1 MKKTGTA
8 KSGQGPNARKVVV
21 VGAGDVGASFAY
33 ALAQDGVASEIA
45 LLDARPG
52 QAEGQALDMAHG
64 LPFLTPTHIHAGD
77 SKDYSNAD
85 VIVITA
91 GVKQR
96 PGESRLNLLERNAA
110 IMRSIMDEIA
120 AQDSKAVVVV
130 VSNPVDI
137 LTYVAQEHSGWPRE
151 RILGSGTVLDS
162 ARFRYLLSRHCGV
175 DVRNMHA
182 YILGEHGDSEV
193 AAWSMTHVAGMKMT
207 DYCAICGECESWE
220 KTRDEIVEQVRRS
233 AYHIID
239 YKGSTCYGIGL
250 ALVRIVGAI
259 LRDEHSVLT
268 VSCRLE
274 GEYGIHD
281 VCLSVPCVVSRKGI
295 QRVIGGSLTEAE
307 QQGLFNSAT
316 VLRNTLNELIG
327 AATQSDLRKDMR

>member
-1 MKKTGTA
+1 MTDTTDII
-8 KSGQGPNARKVVV
+8 SRQGANSRKVVV

-33 ALAQDGVASEIA
+33 ALAQDGVASEIV
-45 LLDARPG
+45 LIDARPG

-64 LPFLTPTHIHAGD
+64 LPFLTPTNIHAGD
-77 SKDYSNAD
+77 VSDYANAD

-91 GVKQR
+91 GAKQR
-96 PGESRLNLLERNAA
+96 PDESRLNLLERNAA
-110 IMRSIMDEIA
+110 IIKSIMDDILA
-120 AQDSKAVVVV
+120 HTSTAIVVV

-151 RILGSGTVLDS
+151 QIIGSGTVLDS

-182 YILGEHGDSEV
+182 YILGEHGDSEI
-193 AAWSMTHVAGMKMT
+193 AAWSMTHVAGMPMT
-207 DYCAICGECESWE
+207 DYCSICGIKDEWK
-220 KTRDEIVEQVRRS
+220 KTREEIVEQVRKS

-268 VSCRLE
+268 VSCRLN
-274 GEYGIHD
+274 GEYGVKD

-295 QRVIGGSLTEAE
+295 QKIIAGRLTDHETT
-307 QQGLFNSAT
+307 GLHKSAAI
-316 VLRNTLNELIG
+316 LRETLNSLNLSIG
-327 AATQSDLRKDMR
+327 DG

>member
-1 MKKTGTA
+1 MTA
-8 KSGQGPNARKVVV
+8 NTIPASRQGPNSRKVVV

-33 ALAQDGVASEIA
+33 ALAQGGVASEIA

-64 LPFLTPTHIHAGD
+64 LPFLAPVNIHAGD
-77 SKDYSNAD
+77 ARDYADAD

-91 GVKQR
+91 GAKQR
-96 PGESRLNLLERNAA
+96 PDESRLNLLERNAA
-110 IMRSIMDEIA
+110 IIRGIMGDILV
-120 AQDSKAVVVV
+120 QKASGIVIV

-137 LTYVAQEHSGWPRE
+137 LTDVALRHSGWPRE
-151 RILGSGTVLDS
+151 RIIGSGTVLDS

-182 YILGEHGDSEV
+182 YILGEHGDSEI
-193 AAWSMTHVAGMKMT
+193 AAWSMTHVAGMRMN
-207 DYCAICGECESWE
+207 DYCAICGECGDWAA
-220 KTRDEIVEQVRRS
+220 TRERIVEQVRRS

-250 ALVRIVGAI
+250 ALVRIAGAI

-268 VSCRLE
+268 VSCRLD
-274 GEYGIHD
+274 GEYGIRD
-281 VCLSVPCVVSRKGI
+281 VCLSVPCIVSRQGI
-295 QRVIGGSLTEAE
+295 QRIIEGRLTESE
-307 QQGLFNSAT
+307 QQGLARSAA
-316 VLRNTLNELIG
+316 VLRRTLD
-327 AATQSDLRKDMR
+327 DLSPGGV

>member
-1 MKKTGTA
+1 MANPPKA
-8 KSGQGPNARKVVV
+8 PSRQGANARKVVV

-45 LLDARPG
+45 LIDARPG
-52 QAEGQALDMAHG
+52 LAEGQALDMAHG
-64 LPFLTPTHIHAGD
+64 LPFLTPTHLHAGD
-77 SKDYSNAD
+77 ARDYADAD

-91 GVKQR
+91 GAKQK
-96 PGESRLNLLERNAA
+96 PGESRLNLLARNIA
-110 IMRSIMDEIA
+110 IVKSIMDDIIA
-120 AQDSKAVVVV
+120 RNATAVVVV

-137 LTYVAQEHSGWPRE
+137 LTYVAQQHSGWPRT

-162 ARFRYLLSRHCGV
+162 ARFRYLLGCHCGI

-193 AAWSMTHVAGMKMT
+193 AAWSMTHVAGLPMT
-207 DYCAICGECESWE
+207 DYCAICGDCEDWA
-220 KTRDEIVEQVRRS
+220 KTREEIVEQVRRS

-250 ALVRIVGAI
+250 ALVRIVGAV

-274 GEYGIHD
+274 GEYGLRDI
-281 VCLSVPCVVSRKGI
+281 CLSVPCVVSRRGI
-295 QRVIGGSLTEAE
+295 QRIICGRLSDSE
-307 QQGLFNSAT
+307 QAGLERSAA
-316 VLRNTLNELIG
+316 VLRRTLDEVALNG
-327 AATQSDLRKDMR
+327 G

>member
-1 MKKTGTA
+1 MSSR
-8 KSGQGPNARKVVV
+8 SGQVSRQGANARKVVV

-45 LLDARPG
+45 LIDARPE
-52 QAEGQALDMAHG
+52 QAEGQALDLAHG
-64 LPFLTPTHIHAGD
+64 LPFLTPVNIHAGD
-77 SKDYSNAD
+77 SSDYANAD

-91 GVKQR
+91 GSKQK
-96 PGESRLNLLERNAA
+96 PGESRLNLLARNVA
-110 IMRSIMDEIA
+110 IMKSIMDDIM
-120 AQDSKAVVVV
+120 AQNSPAVIVV

-137 LTYVAQEHSGWPRE
+137 LTYVAQQHNGWSRS

-162 ARFRYLLSRHCGV
+162 SRFRYLLSRHCGV

-182 YILGEHGDSEV
+182 YILGEHGDSEI
-193 AAWSMTHVAGMKMT
+193 AAWSMTHVGGMPMS
-207 DYCAICGECESWE
+207 DYCAICGECDDWQTVREA
-220 KTRDEIVEQVRRS
+220 IVEQVRRS

-268 VSCRLE
+268 VSCRLD
-274 GEYGIHD
+274 GEYGLRD
-281 VCLSVPCVVSRKGI
+281 VCLSVPCIVSRKGV
-295 QRVIGGSLTEAE
+295 QRIIAGNLTEAE
-307 QQGLFNSAT
+307 KEGLAKSAA
-316 VLRNTLNELIG
+316 VLRATLDELN
-327 AATQSDLRKDMR
+327 A

>member
-1 MKKTGTA
+1 MMSA
-8 KSGQGPNARKVVV
+8 KAMPASRQGPNYRKVVV
-21 VGAGDVGASFAY
+21 VGAGDVGASFAF

-64 LPFLTPTHIHAGD
+64 LPFLTPTNIHAGD
-77 SKDYSNAD
+77 QHDYADAD

-91 GVKQR
+91 GAKQR
-96 PGESRLNLLERNAA
+96 PDESRLNLLERNAT
-110 IMRSIMDEIA
+110 IIRSIMDGIIA
-120 AQDSKAVVVV
+120 QKAPGIVVI

-137 LTYVAQEHSGWPRE
+137 LTYVAQQHSGWPRE
-151 RILGSGTVLDS
+151 RIIGSGTVLDS

-182 YILGEHGDSEV
+182 YILGEHGDSEI
-193 AAWSMTHVAGMKMT
+193 AAWSMTHVAGMPMT
-207 DYCAICGECESWE
+207 DYCAICGECDDWA
-220 KTRDEIVEQVRRS
+220 KTREEIVVQVRRS

-268 VSCRLE
+268 VSCRLD
-274 GEYGIHD
+274 GEYGIRD
-281 VCLSVPCVVSRKGI
+281 VCLSVPCVVSRQGI
-295 QRVIGGSLTEAE
+295 QRIIQGRLTEAE
-307 QQGLFNSAT
+307 QQGLSRSAAI
-316 VLRNTLNELIG
+316 LRGTLDDLARTTTG
-327 AATQSDLRKDMR
+327 GTQ

>member
-1 MKKTGTA
+1 MRNDTV
-8 KSGQGPNARKVVV
+8 SRQGANFRKVVV

-45 LLDARPG
+45 LIDARPG
-52 QAEGQALDMAHG
+52 QADGQALDMAHG
-64 LPFLTPTHIHAGD
+64 LPFLTPTNLHAGGPA
-77 SKDYSNAD
+77 DYANAD

-91 GVKQR
+91 GAKQK
-96 PGESRLNLLERNAA
+96 PDESRLNLLARNIA
-110 IMRSIMDEIA
+110 IIKSIMDDIIA
-120 AQDSKAVVVV
+120 QQSPAVIVV

-137 LTYVAQEHSGWPRE
+137 LTYVAQQYSGWPRE

-182 YILGEHGDSEV
+182 YILGEHGDSEI
-193 AAWSMTHVAGMKMT
+193 AAWSMTHVAGMPMI
-207 DYCAICGECESWE
+207 DYCAICQECEDWQ
-220 KTRDEIVEQVRRS
+220 KTREDIVEQVRRS

-268 VSCRLE
+268 VSCRLD
-274 GEYGIHD
+274 GEYGLRD
-281 VCLSVPCVVSRKGI
+281 VCLSVPCVVSRQGI
-295 QRVIGGSLTEAE
+295 QRIIAGKLTGDEMA
-307 QQGLFNSAT
+307 GLARSAA
-316 VLRNTLNELIG
+316 VLRATLNETG
-327 AATQSDLRKDMR
+327 C